1 MLVNECAWLRS
12 RFNAGF
18 SFGDKAWTEMEIWC
32 IKGMFMLKVVPS
44 EFIHTYNVAT
54 TVHYEGYSQERPSS
68 HPSSDVLARYYAYRV
83 LNIIKMGG
91 WYTAEIKLFLIRS
104 KNLFNH
110 TFLDQCQV
118 SVAIFIELTN
128 GKSRHKVDKFGS
140 ANCEEDD

>member
-1 MLVNECAWLRS
+1 
-12 RFNAGF
+12 
-18 SFGDKAWTEMEIWC
+18 
-32 IKGMFMLKVVPS
+32 MLKVVPS

-83 LNIIKMGG
+83 LNIIKKGG

-128 GKSRHKVDKFGS
+128 WKSGHKVDKFGS

>member
-1 MLVNECAWLRS
+1 
-12 RFNAGF
+12 
-18 SFGDKAWTEMEIWC
+18 MEIWC

-44 EFIHTYNVAT
+44 EFIHTYAVAT

-68 HPSSDVLARYYAYRV
+68 HFEYH
-83 LNIIKMGG
+83 KKKGG

-104 KNLFNH
+104 KNLFDH

-128 GKSRHKVDKFGS
+128 SKSRHKVDKFGP